1 MDKEDESKRTEAKL
15 KQELTEAKIEIHNLM
30 PNPKSRI
37 KYSINTVR
45 DNLKL
50 TNVFIDVCHKIAF
63 IFSNWEF
70 FLTKC
75 NYMGKTITNRA

>member
-1 MDKEDESKRTEAKL
+1 
-15 KQELTEAKIEIHNLM
+15 M

-50 TNVFIDVCHKIAF
+50 TNVFIDVCHNKIRQNQ
-63 IFSNWEF
+63 SQENYLWSEF
-70 FLTKC
+70 KLRLKAERKRMEADVQH
-75 NYMGKTITNRA
+75 NL